1 MLYSV
6 KVTVASA
13 SIQYR
18 KLAVTAEAAP
28 CKCEKSLLQL
38 AAREHLHAVRRFVFT
53 GTRQKPVYCQRSYD
67 FFLVTCITARQ
78 KKGAK
83 RVKLHPFYWHH
94 WSFTPFQASGFSL
107 QEINCRH
114 YHGHL
119 SFFTAHQERLG
130 VYSISDRKALGIQ
143 HQRKECQQEWRWL
156 LDDESTSQE
165 SVKC

>member
-18 KLAVTAEAAP
+18 KLAVTAEAAS

-53 GTRQKPVYCQRSYD
+53 GTRQKPVYCQRSYNFF

-114 YHGHL
+114 YQVSL
-119 SFFTAHQERLG
+119 LPIKSALVCTAFLTGKHSA
-130 VYSISDRKALGIQ
+130 YSI
-143 HQRKECQQEWRWL
+143 KERNANKNGDGCWTMKVHPKRA
-156 LDDESTSQE
+156 
-165 SVKC
+165 